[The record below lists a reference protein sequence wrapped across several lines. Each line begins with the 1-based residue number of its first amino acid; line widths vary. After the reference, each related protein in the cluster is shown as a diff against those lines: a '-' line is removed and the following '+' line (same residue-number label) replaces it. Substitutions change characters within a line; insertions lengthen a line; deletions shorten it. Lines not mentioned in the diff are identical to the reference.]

1 MDEATL
7 TALLE
12 GMAKAQAS
20 AMVKALRAA
29 ADSLE
34 RSFSGQEA
42 PPTDAPPPPP
52 PVPVWPCGRRL

>member
-12 GMAKAQAS
+12 DMARAQAG
-20 AMVKALRAA
+20 AWVKALRAA

-52 PVPVWPCGRRL
+52 PDEPLP